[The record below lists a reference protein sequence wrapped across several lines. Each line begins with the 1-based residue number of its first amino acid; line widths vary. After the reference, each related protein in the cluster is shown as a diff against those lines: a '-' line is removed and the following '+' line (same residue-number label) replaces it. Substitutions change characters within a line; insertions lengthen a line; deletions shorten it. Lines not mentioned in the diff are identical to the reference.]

1 MSLERPYG
9 HTGLRLPPDIVQPF
23 ILRFRRDDLHVMAF
37 FEGHPDY
44 EAVEAMI
51 RNRGD
56 DFSIRAI
63 LTRHDQTQIDHVN
76 DDALLAEARGLRRQT
91 CFRAIAFR
99 SKTEGTKQH
108 ARLAFLS
115 HAGESIV
122 LDLVTLAQPSA
133 KQGGLSDPGRH
144 SPDSSLPL
152 MWRGASTLAG
162 PETRV
167 TIDGREYRTPVK
179 IRAGAF
185 VAHEG
190 YYSACHAMG
199 VIRAGT
205 IAMRLHSRPDHI
217 RVGAEWVF
225 ESNEDEVVYR
235 VANCGAAGKIRI
247 VRSGNGC
254 EVITAL
260 ATDAGLQV
268 SQIFRTG
275 EGTEGGFGLIFETG
289 RFVLSIDNAQA
300 LVTGRVEL
308 ASDADGS
315 SICLIPEHP
324 NWAATRI
331 VKVVCSKR
339 GDEVRFVTTI
349 GSGTS
354 AVSR

>member
-1 MSLERPYG
+1 MSLERHHSP
-9 HTGLRLPPDIVQPF
+9 TGLCLPPDIVQPF
-23 ILRFRRDDLHVMAF
+23 ILRFRRDDFHVMAF

-51 RNRGD
+51 RKRGD

-76 DDALLAEARGLRRQT
+76 DDALLAEAHGVHRQT

-99 SKTEGTKQH
+99 NKTEGGKQH
-108 ARLAFLS
+108 ARLAFVS

-133 KQGGLSDPGRH
+133 ERGGLSDPGRH

-167 TIDGREYRTPVK
+167 TIDGRDYETPVK

-190 YYSACHAMG
+190 YYSALHAMG

-205 IAMRLHSRPDHI
+205 IDMRLHSRPDRI
-217 RVGAEWVF
+217 RVGAGWVF
-225 ESNEDEVVYR
+225 ESGPDKVIYR
-235 VANCGAAGKIRI
+235 IVECDAAGHIRI
-247 VRSGNGC
+247 VRSGDGA

-260 ATDAGLQV
+260 ATAAGLQV
-268 SQIFRTG
+268 SQILRTG
-275 EGTEGGFGLIFETG
+275 GETEGGFGLIFNAG
-289 RFVLSIDNAQA
+289 RFALSIDKAQA

-308 ASDADGS
+308 TSDADGS
-315 SICLIPEHP
+315 SISLIPEHP
-324 NWAATRI
+324 NWAATRT
-331 VKVVCSKR
+331 VNVACSKR
-339 GDEVRFVTTI
+339 GDDVRLVTTI
-349 GSGTS
+349 GNEAS
-354 AVSR
+354 VVP